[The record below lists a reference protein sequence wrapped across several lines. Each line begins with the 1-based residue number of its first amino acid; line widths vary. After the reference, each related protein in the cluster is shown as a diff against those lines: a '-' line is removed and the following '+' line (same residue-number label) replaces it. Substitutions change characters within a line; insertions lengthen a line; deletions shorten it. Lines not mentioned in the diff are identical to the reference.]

1 MSSKITSSLNIFY
14 QLAVKPILTKLT
26 ARGTDVSFT
35 LPASGW
41 TEDANETS
49 KYKYYYD
56 LTASAVTASD
66 IIKAIIDYQS
76 LDTAADCELCPVC
89 WSASGTI
96 RFRSKQAPS
105 AAITGI
111 WRYDHKS

>member
-1 MSSKITSSLNIFY
+1 MSSKITNSLNTFY

-41 TEDANETS
+41 TEDTAETS
-49 KYKYYYD
+49 DYKYYYD

-66 IIKAIIDYQS
+66 IIKVIVDYQS
-76 LDTAADCELCPVC
+76 LDTAANCGLCPVC
-89 WSASGTI
+89 WSASGVI

-105 AAITGI
+105 AAISGI
-111 WRYDHKS
+111 WRYDHKN